1 MHALHTNT
9 TASWCCQQIGKWISS
24 NFTFR
29 RCSLGFHWVKYIVL
43 AVVLFLVAFHFY
55 CMEQT
60 NKLIA
65 VTASEIEKKKKR
77 CEHNIFVNFLLYS
90 SAFFLLHVNNFMKF
104 FVNYTEHLKCHREN
118 NVFFLILPLFEQ
130 YSRSLFSN
138 KSHRF
143 QRITWATYRR

>member
-1 MHALHTNT
+1 MWNVSQLWWDPAELKGKKWWTMEREEESEVINSKVHALHTNT

-65 VTASEIEKKKKR
+65 VTASEIEKKKR
-77 CEHNIFVNFLLYS
+77 DANTIFSLISCCIRALFFCYMWTILWSFLLTIQS
-90 SAFFLLHVNNFMKF
+90 
-104 FVNYTEHLKCHREN
+104 
-118 NVFFLILPLFEQ
+118 I
-130 YSRSLFSN
+130 
-138 KSHRF
+138 
-143 QRITWATYRR
+143 